1 MEITVQPRSF
11 DDQADR
17 KNMRLLI
24 DLRWVAIAGQLL
36 AIAFARVGLG
46 IALPLTPMLFV
57 LGALIAMN
65 LASLVWA
72 IDHPQVSHLVLLSM
86 LLLDIAALSTQLYLS
101 GGAGNPFAFL
111 FLLQVALAPVLLES
125 WANWLVVLAAASG
138 LGFVALVHRPL
149 VFPSGD
155 SRAQVIG
162 WPLAG
167 LLVCF
172 ALEAAL
178 LVVFARRMMRNLRQR
193 DIALAAL
200 QRQALEENHI
210 VRMGL
215 LASGAAHELGTPLSV
230 VSVILNDWQ
239 RMAIV
244 PASGEQA
251 QELQEMQNAV
261 QRCKSIVTDILLSS
275 GEARGEATQ
284 LNTVR
289 AFMDDV
295 VSEWRAAHPAAV
307 LEYHN
312 RFDGDLQIVSDAVLK
327 QVIFNVLENAY
338 EASAAWIAISVERE
352 QGSLRLR
359 VRDHGPGFRP
369 DMLEHLGWPYHTTKT
384 GAGGG
389 LGLFLVVNVVRK
401 LGGEVLAVNQAT
413 GGAEVMITLPLSK
426 LGMAQH
432 DD

>member
-1 MEITVQPRSF
+1 MEVAVPPRNL

-36 AIAFARVGLG
+36 AIAFARIGLG

-57 LGALIAMN
+57 AGALIAMN

-72 IDHPQVSHLVLLSM
+72 FDHPQVSHLVLLLM
-86 LLLDIAALSTQLYLS
+86 LLLDIAALSAQLYLS

-125 WANWLVVLAAASG
+125 WANWLVVLAAGSG

-200 QRQALEENHI
+200 QRRAVEEDHI

-230 VSVILNDWQ
+230 VSVILDDWQ
-239 RMAIV
+239 RMSLV

-251 QELQEMQNAV
+251 QELQEMQKAV
-261 QRCKSIVTDILLSS
+261 QRCKSIVTGILLSS
-275 GEARGEATQ
+275 GEARAEATQ
-284 LNTVR
+284 LNALR
-289 AFMDDV
+289 SFMDDV
-295 VSEWRAAHPAAV
+295 ITEWRAAHPAAAIDYRN
-307 LEYHN
+307 L
-312 RFDGDLQIVSDAVLK
+312 FDDDLQIVSDAVLK

-338 EASAAWIAISVERE
+338 EASPAWIAISLQRD
-352 QGSLRLR
+352 QGLLKLS
-359 VRDHGPGFRP
+359 VRDRGPGFTA

-384 GAGGG
+384 RAGGG

-401 LGGEVLAVNQAT
+401 LGGEVQAT
-413 GGAEVMITLPLSK
+413 NHAAGGAEVTITLPLSK
-426 LGMAQH
+426 LGIAH
-432 DD
+432 RDD